1 MRRRTT
7 IRGVCV
13 GLAGILAGCANPN
26 QPPERDQSP
35 ANDSPPAKSGN
46 SGSQTVDDAVS
57 PSPEANSSDVPQAED
72 DEPTQSDN
80 DTDQTK
86 SVELPGEPITTTGS
100 LPIQEREFD
109 ENTNYDGYDELPEYE
124 EDEVNIDLSAD
135 VDSIAGGE
143 GVNLSITT
151 GMFGTG
157 QTSIVGV
164 ASHRTA
170 FRPPESG
177 VYRIGAV
184 YDRLASV
191 DYEFQPGSDV
201 AASIDVSL
209 LASRPYQESDVERV
223 SSGILRA
230 GTGSVTTELE
240 EFALSTATT
249 ILIGKAFG
257 LGLIGRFLLGRFI
270 SGAIAIT
277 SDSQDNGERNEVFE
291 SVGFSDQPQ
300 VLDAEIELTEGE
312 TIVFEFVPSVS
323 FVFEHDDSWVMALLN
338 ADILLKNLFIE
349 QV

>member
-1 MRRRTT
+1 VDDTVSSSSET
-7 IRGVCV
+7 NSSGV
-13 GLAGILAGCANPN
+13 
-26 QPPERDQSP
+26 QQE
-35 ANDSPPAKSGN
+35 ANDG
-46 SGSQTVDDAVS
+46 
-57 PSPEANSSDVPQAED
+57 
-72 DEPTQSDN
+72 PTQSDN
-80 DTDQTK
+80 DADRTD

-100 LPIQEREFD
+100 LPVQEREFD
-109 ENTNYDGYDELPEYE
+109 ENTEYEGYDDLPEYE
-124 EDEVNIDLSAD
+124 EDEVNIDLDAD
-135 VDSIAGGE
+135 VDSIAGGD

-170 FRPPESG
+170 FKPPESG

-184 YDRLASV
+184 YERLASV

-209 LASRPYQESDVERV
+209 LASRPYQESDVERA
-223 SSGILRA
+223 STDILRA

-249 ILIGKAFG
+249 ILLGKAFG

-270 SGAIAIT
+270 SGAISIT

-291 SVGFSDQPQ
+291 SVEFADQPQ

-312 TIVFEFVPSVS
+312 IIVLEFVPSMS
-323 FVFEHDDSWVMALLN
+323 FAFEHDDSWVMALLD
-338 ADILLKNLFIE
+338 ADVLLNDLFIE
-349 QV
+349 KV